1 MRTYY
6 TLYAI
11 AINNPKMADAH
22 RRRARDEV
30 VWVGNT
36 RQKRKVC
43 AAK

>member
-11 AINNPKMADAH
+11 TVNNPNVTDTH
-22 RRRARDEV
+22 RRSTRDEV

-36 RQKRKVC
+36 RQKRKIC
-43 AAK
+43 AA